1 MSVSSSKARGF
12 DVLLVLPLLRLASAE
27 TSPTWAAF
35 VTRREQACVG
45 SALVRQ
51 QHIGTKHIW
60 RPHERYNNSMGA
72 FCGHIPCQQSLDCC
86 GACGHAAAWADSQ
99 RAGRGPQAR
108 LCTEEN
114 QRAS

>member
-1 MSVSSSKARGF
+1 MSVSSSKARGL

-51 QHIGTKHIW
+51 QHTGSKHTW
-60 RPHERYNNSMGA
+60 SPHKR
-72 FCGHIPCQQSLDCC
+72 
-86 GACGHAAAWADSQ
+86 
-99 RAGRGPQAR
+99 
-108 LCTEEN
+108 
-114 QRAS
+114 